1 VLQIP
6 IDDKYY
12 QCNVTR
18 YTQMS
23 VFNVRE
29 KRKLTLY
36 QDEAVSR
43 CSPIVPSCTPAT
55 LVLAGLFFMSE
66 SV

>member
-6 IDDKYY
+6 IGDKYY
-12 QCNVTR
+12 QCTVTR
-18 YTQMS
+18 YNQMS
-23 VFNVRE
+23 VLNVRE

-43 CSPIVPSCTPAT
+43 CSPIVPLYTPAT
-55 LVLAGLFFMSE
+55 LVLAGLLFMLE

>member
-1 VLQIP
+1 MLQIP
-6 IDDKYY
+6 IGDKYY

-23 VFNVRE
+23 VLNVRE

-43 CSPIVPSCTPAT
+43 CSPIVPLCTPAT